1 MTTQTT
7 SDLTLGVDVLE
18 NENACI
24 VYVWAEWCG
33 PCRALKPIMEDLSE
47 RIEVYKLNADENP
60 DFITE
65 HNISSIPTLLLF
77 SGGEVVKRITGAK
90 PKPALEMDF
99 AEYLS

>member
-1 MTTQTT
+1 MPTKET
-7 SDLTLGVDVLE
+7 SQLTLSADVLE

-47 RIEVYKLNADENP
+47 QIEVYKLNADENP
-60 DFITE
+60 DFIAERKIT
-65 HNISSIPTLLLF
+65 SIPTLLLF
-77 SGGEVVKRITGAK
+77 SGGEVVKRVSGAK

-99 AEYLS
+99 AEYL